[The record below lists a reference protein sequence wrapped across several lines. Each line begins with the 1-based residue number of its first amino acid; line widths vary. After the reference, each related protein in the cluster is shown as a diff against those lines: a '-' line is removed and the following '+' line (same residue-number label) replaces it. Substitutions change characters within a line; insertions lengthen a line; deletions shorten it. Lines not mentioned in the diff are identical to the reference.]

1 MVKTGCFFISSWAR
15 RLAHREGM
23 DGSIMFNTDAI
34 FDNARIFSQT
44 SFQSFSFFAFLFNIL
59 FNGHFQFENSMVN
72 IQKDGI

>member
-1 MVKTGCFFISSWAR
+1 
-15 RLAHREGM
+15 M